1 MTAPFGSTAT
11 KVRTLQ
17 LVMDEGN
24 PNEIAPALQQLK
36 LGTIFTPLKRTFTG
50 LTAAATYNLTTLDA
64 TGETAGTANP
74 NRLPAAHVR
83 TLRVTAA
90 TTANTVGSYIVT
102 DASGTAT
109 SPTAS
114 TVVGIAKLSDDGS
127 TLTFPTADVT
137 AFIIEYIPLTLS
149 AAQMAAVFA
158 PST

>member
-1 MTAPFGSTAT
+1 MPAAFGSTVT
-11 KVRTLQ
+11 KVRSTQ
-17 LVMDEGN
+17 LVLDEAN
-24 PNEIAPALQQLK
+24 ANDLPAALQQLL

-50 LTAAATYNLTTLDA
+50 LTGAASYDLTALDA
-64 TGETAGTANP
+64 SGETTGVANAK
-74 NRLPAAHVR
+74 RLPAAHVR

-90 TTANTVGSYIVT
+90 TTANTVGTYIVS
-102 DASGTAT
+102 DASGTKT

-114 TVVGIAKLSDDGS
+114 TVVGIATLSDDGK
-127 TLTFPTADVT
+127 TLAFVTADVT

>member
-1 MTAPFGSTAT
+1 MTAAFGSTTT
-11 KVRTLQ
+11 KVRSLQ
-17 LVMDEGN
+17 FVLDEGN
-24 PNEIAPALQQLK
+24 PSEIAAALQQLK
-36 LGTIFTPLKRTFTG
+36 LGTIFAPLKRTFTG
-50 LTAAATYNLTTLDA
+50 LTGAASYDLTALDA
-64 TGETAGTANP
+64 SGETAGVANA

-114 TVVGIAKLSDDGS
+114 TVVGIAKLSDDGK

>member
-1 MTAPFGSTAT
+1 MTAAFGSTTT
-11 KVRTLQ
+11 KVRSTQ
-17 LVMDEGN
+17 LVLDEAN
-24 PNEIAPALQQLK
+24 ANELPAALQQLK
-36 LGTIFTPLKRTFTG
+36 LGTVHAPLKRTFTG
-50 LTAAATYNLTTLDA
+50 LTGAASYDLTALDA
-64 TGETAGTANP
+64 SGETAGVANA

-90 TTANTVGSYIVT
+90 TTANTVGTYIVS
-102 DASGTAT
+102 DASGTKV

-114 TVVGIAKLSDDGS
+114 TVVGIATISDDGK
-127 TLTFPTADVT
+127 TLAFPTADVT